1 MGCLWHCF
9 NHLLSA
15 IYSWTS
21 LSHSVPDSLPSSKND
36 LTGSAGTAT
45 PSHGWFI
52 QSLGLPHDLKNNHN
66 NNNHHHHHD
75 ISMYCVVRI
84 SVCACSYIVQ
94 IFVIPWP
101 RPCLAHEQTLGAAQ
115 GDVRHLLT
123 SGFSRAIRMPQ
134 FRLGI
139 YMICPYIMLLY
150 IYIFIY
156 LFSYCIYI

>member
-1 MGCLWHCF
+1 
-9 NHLLSA
+9 
-15 IYSWTS
+15 
-21 LSHSVPDSLPSSKND
+21 
-36 LTGSAGTAT
+36 
-45 PSHGWFI
+45 
-52 QSLGLPHDLKNNHN
+52 
-66 NNNHHHHHD
+66 
-75 ISMYCVVRI
+75 MYCVVRI

-123 SGFSRAIRMPQ
+123 SGFCRAIRMPQ

-150 IYIFIY
+150 IYIIIY
-156 LFSYCIYI
+156 YIIYIYIYISYIYIYITKKHVKFREFEVNGFKGHVRTMFF